1 MTVLKAWLMSFTPGC
16 EFMAVFLGTCET
28 TDEKGVPKNLT
39 KTIINRYVFNA
50 VVTRARYLVVAVG
63 NPLQLLDKEEK
74 MCQMNLQ
81 DRRFQ
86 CWKEYIRRCIECR
99 SFHLPKGVKKDE
111 VENFTKLLYQRVF
124 SPTERETQSSGS
136 TFYGNQ
142 LSKDTVLSAYK
153 KKFESIPECRHSK
166 LKLTRVNG
174 TLSWNMSHS
183 SSTTKSETVAEDE
196 SEDVSEGSVETYP
209 CRLNMFSFSKG
220 EAIPLD
226 TSKRVVQLK
235 GMGNIKGA
243 FHEDVV
249 EVAVFSKL
257 PQSACKGRIIKVIK
271 ECHKQNIV
279 CKAHR
284 YNPVLFCPIDKRYR
298 IISNLPKL
306 SKNLLERKDK
316 CSIDAELQSKDVVI
330 FEPNSLLE
338 GNIPEIKNVIPHT
351 IAQDLLF
358 VVRILLWNPKFR
370 FPLGVVVHALPKGC
384 SFFHAE
390 RLLMIEH
397 NVHYDKEDSY
407 KNDQHITVQYLPNE
421 CDIDTRAFTIDPE
434 DAVNLDDAI
443 SLTEKN
449 GSYQLAVHIVNTTK
463 EIPRDTEVDKKAAAY
478 GVSVYGVKRVMNML
492 PAETRSKLSLQP
504 YQICDVM
511 TVSVNVVIN
520 EGSIAIAEEVEFK
533 ESQIKSCA
541 KLSYKSAQDIMDGS
555 LECSR
560 YQEIYQCMRD
570 YDSAHGQPS
579 LKETLEILFKVAMR
593 LRIDR
598 LGSLAALSYE
608 MDDQNEQDCWK
619 MYLMVEE
626 MMIWANSAI
635 ARELLSA
642 YPECALLRKQNPP
655 NAEEVAAASSQ
666 SYTLSDFIQQSL
678 PAILVTPNALL
689 LLSEALRAK
698 NTNLLMNLLTEH
710 SLFPQLSTSS
720 SHLRRI
726 QQKAEYIPTTVEMDP
741 STYCH
746 YSLNLPSYTH
756 FTSPLR
762 RYADIIVQRMLKS
775 LINREECPY
784 KHDDIALMCHT
795 LNGAVQNAKSFEKKM
810 KTLMLAVEYTQSSE
824 VYEAVVT
831 RNTRTD
837 IEIALLSKVNG
848 IIPAKQKQFKVRH
861 LKCRELQTVSEGWLP
876 HDAPYS
882 ATYSWK
888 VKVLSLD
895 DQSSFPY
902 NCADL
907 SLPSS
912 HQDTAQNTQQV
923 SMNLFVK
930 LESGMLKSVS
940 INVEVPPYARA
951 ILPDNWKCS
960 MNFLQNPSEEDFTEI
975 ERVVNSLTTPGPK
988 PLSEAQDQIDSPIV
1002 MCNVKCQMDLNDVV
1016 KVWMT
1021 WSSRE
1026 AILSPQ
1032 LQLIEITPFFH
1043 ICLQHNAHPAEC
1055 FSDSYLVNASKP
1067 HYSDLDEYVSLWE
1080 KVVLAEAAER
1090 SVNDKRTAIIRDVK
1104 LKWPELVVP
1113 ERIDEAHYEPKNFIT
1128 LVIPAPAELSPFLKV
1143 HVGDLMCV
1151 RYGTRKDSNVRAV
1164 FHMVVAEHR
1173 GDECKPPEKF
1183 SLRSVGDDEYK
1194 PPKIFSLKSVGK
1206 DQCRLSERIKPL
1218 INDSCEIEIIS
1229 MSPSYQ

>member
-1 MTVLKAWLMSFTPGC
+1 MSFFPGC
-16 EFMAVFLGTCET
+16 EFTAVFLGTCET
-28 TDEKGVPKNLT
+28 TDEKGIPKNLT
-39 KTIINRYVFNA
+39 KTIINRYVFNT
-50 VVTRARYLVVAVG
+50 VLTRARYLVVAVG

-86 CWKEYIRRCIECR
+86 CWKEYLRRCIECK

-124 SPTERETQSSGS
+124 SPTERETQLSD
-136 TFYGNQ
+136 TVLYRNQ
-142 LSKDTVLSAYK
+142 FSKDTVLSAYK

-174 TLSWNMSHS
+174 TLSWNMSDLS
-183 SSTTKSETVAEDE
+183 SITPSETAVEN
-196 SEDVSEGSVETYP
+196 VSEASAETYP
-209 CRLNMFSFSKG
+209 CRLNMVFFSKG

-249 EVAVFSKL
+249 EVAVFSEL
-257 PQSACKGRIIKVIK
+257 PQAACKGRIIKVIK
-271 ECHKQNIV
+271 ECHKQNVV

-284 YNPVLFCPIDKRYR
+284 YNPVLFCPIDKRYP

-306 SKNLLERKDK
+306 SKYLLERKDK

-397 NVHYDKEDSY
+397 NVYYDKEESY
-407 KNDQHITVQYLPNE
+407 KNDQPRRVQNFAND

-463 EIPRDTEVDKKAAAY
+463 EIPRDTEVDKKAAAN

-504 YQICDVM
+504 HQICDVM
-511 TVSVNVVIN
+511 TVSVNFVIN
-520 EGSIAIAEEVEFK
+520 EGNIAIAKEVEFK

-541 KLSYKSAQDIMDGS
+541 KLSYKCAQDIMDGT

-560 YQEIYQCMRD
+560 YQEILQCMRY
-570 YDSAHGQPS
+570 YDSAQGQPS
-579 LKETLEILFKVAMR
+579 LKETLEILFKVAMK

-598 LGSLAALSYE
+598 LGKLEALSYE
-608 MDDQNEQDCWK
+608 MDDQNEQDYWK
-619 MYLMVEE
+619 MHLMVEE
-626 MMIWANSAI
+626 MMIWSNSAI
-635 ARELLSA
+635 ARELLSG

-655 NAEEVAAASSQ
+655 NNEEIAAASNHKL
-666 SYTLSDFIQQSL
+666 TLSHFIQHSL
-678 PAILVTPNALL
+678 PTIVVTPHALN

-698 NTNLLMNLLTEH
+698 NTNLLLNLFTEN
-710 SLFPQLSTSS
+710 SLFPQLSASS

-726 QQKAEYIPTTVEMDP
+726 QQKAEYTPTAVEMDP

-762 RYADIIVQRMLKS
+762 RYPDIIVQRMLKS

-784 KHDDIALMCHT
+784 KHSDIALMCHT

-837 IEIALLSKVNG
+837 IEIAFLSKVNG
-848 IIPAKQKQFKVRH
+848 IIPAKQKRFKVKH
-861 LKCRELQTVSEGWLP
+861 LKSKELQTVSEGQLP
-876 HDAPYS
+876 HDVPYG

-902 NCADL
+902 NCSDL

-912 HQDTAQNTQQV
+912 HPDATRCFTTAQYTPQV
-923 SMNLFVK
+923 SMKLLVK

-940 INVEVPPYARA
+940 MDVEVPPYARA
-951 ILPDNWKCS
+951 ILPDSWRCS
-960 MNFLQNPSEEDFTEI
+960 MNFLQHPSEENFTEI
-975 ERVVNSLTTPGPK
+975 QRVFNSLKTPSSK
-988 PLSEAQDQIDSPIV
+988 PLSGVRDQINSPIV
-1002 MCNVKCQMDLNDVV
+1002 MCNVKYQIDLNDVV

-1032 LQLIEITPFFH
+1032 LQLIEITPFFR
-1043 ICLQHNAHPAEC
+1043 ICLQHSAHPAEC
-1055 FSDSYLVNASKP
+1055 FSDSRLVNASKP
-1067 HYSDLDEYVSLWE
+1067 HYSDLKEYISLWE
-1080 KVVLAEAAER
+1080 KVVLAEAAEI
-1090 SVNDKRTAIIRDVK
+1090 SVNDNRTAIIRDVK
-1104 LKWPELVVP
+1104 LIWPDLVIS
-1113 ERIDEAHYEPKNFIT
+1113 ERIDETDYEPQDFIN
-1128 LVIPAPAELSPFLKV
+1128 LAIPASDELSLFFKV
-1143 HVGDLMCV
+1143 HVGDLMCI
-1151 RYGTRKDSNVRAV
+1151 RYGTHKDSNVRAV
-1164 FHMVVAEHR
+1164 FHMVIAGR
-1173 GDECKPPEKF
+1173 GDDGCE
-1183 SLRSVGDDEYK
+1183 DDECE
-1194 PPKIFSLKSVGK
+1194 PCTTVLLKSVGK
-1206 DQCRLSERIKPL
+1206 DQCRLSERMKSL
-1218 INDSCEIEIIS
+1218 IHENCEIEIIS
-1229 MSPSYQ
+1229 ITPSYR

>member
-1 MTVLKAWLMSFTPGC
+1 MITLKLDNMYYSSTPGC

-28 TDEKGVPKNLT
+28 TDDREIPKNLT
-39 KTIINRYVFNA
+39 KTIINRYVFNT
-50 VVTRARYLVVAVG
+50 VLTRARYLVVAVG

-86 CWKEYIRRCIECR
+86 CWKEYIRRCIECK

-142 LSKDTVLSAYK
+142 LSKDSVLSAYK

-174 TLSWNMSHS
+174 TLSWNMHS
-183 SSTTKSETVAEDE
+183 SSITPSETVVDSV
-196 SEDVSEGSVETYP
+196 SEDVSEGSAETYP
-209 CRLNMFSFSKG
+209 CRLNMLSFSKG

-249 EVAVFSKL
+249 EVAVFSEL

-271 ECHKQNIV
+271 ECHKQNVV
-279 CKAHR
+279 CKAHT
-284 YNPVLFCPIDKRYR
+284 YNPILFCPIDKRYP

-316 CSIDAELQSKDVVI
+316 GSIDAELQSKDVVI
-330 FEPNSLLE
+330 FEPNSLSE

-358 VVRILLWNPKFR
+358 IVRILLWNRKFR

-397 NVHYDKEDSY
+397 NVHYDKEEPY
-407 KNDQHITVQYLPNE
+407 KNNQPMRVQCFPKK

-443 SLTEKN
+443 SLTEKK

-463 EIPRDTEVDKKAAAY
+463 EIPRDTDVDKKAAAY

-504 YQICDVM
+504 HQICDVM
-511 TVSVNVVIN
+511 TVSVNFVIN
-520 EGSIAIAEEVEFK
+520 EGNIAIAKEVKFK

-541 KLSYKSAQDIMDGS
+541 KLSYKCAQDIMDGT

-579 LKETLEILFKVAMR
+579 LKETLEILFKVAMK
-593 LRIDR
+593 LRNDR
-598 LGSLAALSYE
+598 LGSHRALSYE

-619 MYLMVEE
+619 MHLMVEE

-666 SYTLSDFIQQSL
+666 SYTLSNFIQLSL
-678 PAILVTPNALL
+678 LTIVVTPNTLL
-689 LLSEALRAK
+689 LLSEALKAK

-710 SLFPQLSTSS
+710 SIFPQLSTSS

-784 KHDDIALMCHT
+784 KHNDIALMCHT
-795 LNGAVQNAKSFEKKM
+795 LNDAVQNAKSFEKKM

-848 IIPAKQKQFKVRH
+848 IIPAKQKRFKVRH
-861 LKCRELQTVSEGWLP
+861 LKCKELQAVSEGWLP

-882 ATYSWK
+882 ATYSWR

-912 HQDTAQNTQQV
+912 HQDTTRDFTTTQNTPQV
-923 SMNLFVK
+923 SMTLLVK

-951 ILPDNWKCS
+951 ILPDNWKSS
-960 MNFLQNPSEEDFTEI
+960 MNFLQHPSEEDFTEI
-975 ERVVNSLTTPGPK
+975 ERVVNSLTTPSSK
-988 PLSEAQDQIDSPIV
+988 PLSEAQNQIDSPIV
-1002 MCNVKCQMDLNDVV
+1002 MCSVKYQMDLNDVV

-1032 LQLIEITPFFH
+1032 LQLIEITPFFR

-1055 FSDSYLVNASKP
+1055 FSDSCLVNASKS

-1080 KVVLAEAAER
+1080 KVLLAEAAER
-1090 SVNDKRTAIIRDVK
+1090 SVNDNRTAIICDVK
-1104 LKWPELVVP
+1104 LNWPELVVP
-1113 ERIDEAHYEPKNFIT
+1113 ERIDETHYEPKKSIS
-1128 LVIPAPAELSPFLKV
+1128 LVLPEVSPFLKV
-1143 HVGDLMCV
+1143 HVGDLMCI
-1151 RYGTRKDSNVRAV
+1151 RYGTHKDRNVRAV
-1164 FHMVVAEHR
+1164 FHMVVAGHS
-1173 GDECKPPEKF
+1173 DESETF
-1183 SLRSVGDDEYK
+1183 
-1194 PPKIFSLKSVGK
+1194 FLKSVGK
-1206 DQCRLSERIKPL
+1206 DQCRLSERMKPL